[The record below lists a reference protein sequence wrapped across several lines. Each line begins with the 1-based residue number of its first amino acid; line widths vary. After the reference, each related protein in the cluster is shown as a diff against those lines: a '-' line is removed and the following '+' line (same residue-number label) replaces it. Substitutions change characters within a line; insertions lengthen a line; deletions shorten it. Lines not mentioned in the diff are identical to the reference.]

1 MPKTYSQKEREY
13 IRKRLKEAAAEC
25 LDIYGVKR
33 TTVDELVQRAN
44 IPKGTF
50 YLFYESKELLLFD
63 VVNDFHDE
71 IQKTLLKELESFG
84 GNIQTQQ
91 LSDLLFRIYKK
102 AEDSFL
108 ISLMKNNDMELL
120 MRKLPDEAVA
130 QHMSSDNKAM
140 EILLSHIPKAEGR
153 DMEVFSAAMRGIF
166 LMMMNRREIGEH
178 VFDDALKLLINGLA
192 AQLMEG

>member
-1 MPKTYSQKEREY
+1 MPKTYSEKEREY
-13 IRKRLKEAAAEC
+13 IRKRLKEVAAEC
-25 LDIYGVKR
+25 LDIYGVKK

-63 VVNDFHDE
+63 VINDFHDE
-71 IQKTLLKELESFG
+71 IQKTLLKELESFR
-84 GNIQTQQ
+84 GNIQRQQ

-108 ISLMKNNDMELL
+108 IKIIKNKDLELL

-130 QHMSSDNKAM
+130 EHMVSDNKAM
-140 EILLSHIPKAEGR
+140 EILLSHIPQTEGM

-166 LMMMNRREIGEH
+166 LMMMNRREIGED
-178 VFDDALKLLINGLA
+178 VFDDALKLLINGVA
-192 AQLMEG
+192 VQLMEG